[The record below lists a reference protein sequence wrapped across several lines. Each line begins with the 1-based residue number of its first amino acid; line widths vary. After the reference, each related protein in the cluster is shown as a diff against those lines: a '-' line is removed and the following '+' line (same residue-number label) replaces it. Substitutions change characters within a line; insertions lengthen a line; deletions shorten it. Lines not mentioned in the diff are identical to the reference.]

1 MRMPGTSAEADAVG
15 FNAANPDPSRLS
27 GFDAVVHLAGENVAR
42 RWSQKRKRSI
52 LASRADFTRSL
63 CAALA
68 RTAKSPAHF
77 LCASGI
83 SYYGYDR
90 PDRLTDLSSTGEG
103 FLAEV
108 TRQWEGATEA
118 MLVNNSANRPRIVL
132 MRLGPVLSTESG
144 MLAKLLPVF
153 RQGLGAV
160 MGTGEQLIPWISLRD
175 ALAAIVHILQT
186 PELTGP
192 VILTSP
198 NPASNRAF
206 SRALANVLHR
216 PLLFRIPSAMIRL
229 AFGEMARET
238 ILASQNA
245 RPEKLSAS
253 EFVFRDPQL
262 TNALGDLLS

>member
-1 MRMPGTSAEADAVG
+1 MPGTSGQPNTIVFDAV
-15 FNAANPDPSRLS
+15 NPDPSHLS
-27 GFDAVVHLAGENVAR
+27 GFDAVIHLAGENVAR
-42 RWSQKRKRSI
+42 RWTKKRKRSI

-63 CAALA
+63 CATLA
-68 RTAKSPAHF
+68 QSAKPPAHF

-83 SYYGYDR
+83 SYYGYNR
-90 PDRLTDLSSTGEG
+90 PDLFTDLSSTGDG

-108 TRQWEGATEA
+108 TRQWEAATGSLLE
-118 MLVNNSANRPRIVL
+118 SSSGRPRPRIVL
-132 MRLGPVLSTESG
+132 MRFGSVLSTESG
-144 MLAKLLPVF
+144 MLAKLLPMF
-153 RQGLGAV
+153 RKGLGAV

-192 VILTSP
+192 VIVTAP
-198 NPASNRAF
+198 NPASNRTFA
-206 SRALANVLHR
+206 RALASTLHR

-245 RPEKLSAS
+245 RPEKLLAS
-253 EFVFRDPQL
+253 GFVLLDAQP
-262 TNALGDLLS
+262 TDALGNLLA